1 MKSLL
6 IINKSIIGLFIS
18 LRVMD
23 KMARI
28 KLPEIIFQISKQG
41 EELELLR
48 ATKFFTPLRPHN
60 IKVCWMLCPYVEEP
74 KGGLDHG
81 V

>member
-1 MKSLL
+1 
-6 IINKSIIGLFIS
+6 
-18 LRVMD
+18 MD
-23 KMARI
+23 KVARI
-28 KLPEIIFQISKQG
+28 KLLEIIFQISKHG

-48 ATKFFTPLRPHN
+48 ATKFFTPHRSHN
-60 IKVCWMLCPYVEEP
+60 IKVCWMLRPYVEEP